1 MQNHRSKRRIKPKSR
16 QAGQRAK
23 PQAKA
28 PKPKVTPSP
37 EHDALIQATHQFEPA
52 SKPGTAFQSGQARR
66 FLAHLQRQ
74 HGNRYAQR
82 ILALAREAQDGVGAG
97 AEMQALARVVED
109 EEAGPG
115 DLLREE
121 VQDQQGDPSGQTGR
135 SGMIQAQFHVGP
147 PGDAYEQE
155 ADRVAEQVAQ
165 NNSVSEAP
173 GSELALLNRLQQK
186 VNSEKGISLLA
197 GLARN
202 QQQTIGRIEANGA
215 RVLRVSGLNRNDS
228 QLGELISSAQAQRI
242 QQNKGGGTPLPPA
255 IQQRMSAQ
263 FGRDFSD
270 VRVKSDAEAGD
281 LARTL
286 GARAFTNGRDIWLGR
301 GESVNDTRLIAHELT
316 HVVQQGAAP
325 RITTR
330 SLLDRAAPKS
340 DVLNH
345 LQAVLKRDSNNGS
358 LYRQEIRRF
367 VQENGGDKIASL
379 RRKILESPA
388 ATDIR
393 QKDKANSVRLAAC
406 GGGTKFPTRS
416 TWVQDENVQ
425 AARDE
430 DWEAGEGDYLERAGW
445 ISWNKDTDEFSVVN
459 RAVGDESGVDPGGPP
474 ADNDPEY
481 CVGHYHTHPPLSPDM
496 ETARQEQLDNG
507 GGEMYP
513 VAPSGADKN
522 FAKAHKNPGI
532 VQDFTDTTRT
542 ATTDYTYGPKRR
554 PKSKKYE

>member
-1 MQNHRSKRRIKPKSR
+1 
-16 QAGQRAK
+16 
-23 PQAKA
+23 
-28 PKPKVTPSP
+28 
-37 EHDALIQATHQFEPA
+37 
-52 SKPGTAFQSGQARR
+52 
-66 FLAHLQRQ
+66 
-74 HGNRYAQR
+74 
-82 ILALAREAQDGVGAG
+82 
-97 AEMQALARVVED
+97 
-109 EEAGPG
+109 
-115 DLLREE
+115 
-121 VQDQQGDPSGQTGR
+121 
-135 SGMIQAQFHVGP
+135 
-147 PGDAYEQE
+147 
-155 ADRVAEQVAQ
+155 
-165 NNSVSEAP
+165 
-173 GSELALLNRLQQK
+173 
-186 VNSEKGISLLA
+186 
-197 GLARN
+197 
-202 QQQTIGRIEANGA
+202 
-215 RVLRVSGLNRNDS
+215 
-228 QLGELISSAQAQRI
+228 
-242 QQNKGGGTPLPPA
+242 
-255 IQQRMSAQ
+255 MSAQ

-301 GESVNDTRLIAHELT
+301 GESINDTRLIAHELT

-330 SLLDRAAPKS
+330 SVLDRAAPKS

-367 VQENGGDKIASL
+367 VQENGDDKIAAL

-388 ATDIR
+388 AADIR

-406 GGGTKFPTRS
+406 GGGTKFPARS
-416 TWVQDENVQ
+416 TWVQDENVK

-522 FAKAHKNPGI
+522 FAKTHKNPGI

-542 ATTDYTYGPKRR
+542 KTTDYTYGPERR